1 MKDFI
6 SIWKCIHQNLKKK
19 NKKQVSCEVD
29 GVIMTLLY
37 LGFSKHEVT
46 AFLNVGGYR
55 ISRLMESLKT
65 PYQVKESKPHPV
77 YNVPLSPV
85 YISPHQV
92 TGNLVL
98 SAATV

>member
-6 SIWKCIHQNLKKK
+6 SIWKFIHQNLKKK

-65 PYQVKESKPHPV
+65 PYQV

>member
-65 PYQVKESKPHPV
+65 PYQVKECIMCH
-77 YNVPLSPV
+77 
-85 YISPHQV
+85 
-92 TGNLVL
+92 
-98 SAATV
+98 